1 MQILILFIFFNYIF
15 KKITVQFYVITNFH
29 LIHLESIYNFT
40 IFDKNDKCIYI
51 SHFSTLQKGKWDKNS
66 LEEIQVEILKKKFPS
81 ILPPH
86 ISYEKYHVIIESF
99 IFSL

>member
-1 MQILILFIFFNYIF
+1 MHIDNEYNESFFSLIGIMQILILFIFFNYIF

-66 LEEIQVEILKKKFPS
+66 LEFKLR
-81 ILPPH
+81 
-86 ISYEKYHVIIESF
+86 Y
-99 IFSL
+99 

>member
-15 KKITVQFYVITNFH
+15 RKITVQFYVITNFH

-51 SHFSTLQKGKWDKNS
+51 SHFSTLQKGKWDKDS
-66 LEEIQVEILKKKFPS
+66 LEEIQFEILKKKFPS
-81 ILPPH
+81 ILPH